1 MSTPSKGSALVTGAA
16 QGIGKAIALRL
27 AQDGF
32 DIAVNDIPSNRH
44 NLDKVVEEVKG
55 LGRRSIPVIADVSME
70 DEVKGMIKKVV
81 EELGSLD
88 VVSDYTTI
96 LGLLYILIIYNPIE

>member
-32 DIAVNDIPSNRH
+32 DIVVNDIPSNRH

-88 VVSDYTTI
+88 VVSDYTTS
-96 LGLLYILIIYNPIE
+96 LGLLYIIQWNR